1 MARRHGAHG
10 GGELATES
18 PPTESIPE
26 ASASKKLTMR
36 CHLIQ
41 VRWTATQFDKSKYS
55 ILEFANE
62 FLRINEVRGLS
73 VTRDSIVVYWK
84 LITWNFY
91 GEGNTTSNRL
101 ESQVYSPQIQ
111 APMAFCD

>member
-1 MARRHGAHG
+1 MARPRGAHG
-10 GGELATES
+10 GGELATDS
-18 PPTESIPE
+18 PLTESVPE
-26 ASASKKLTMR
+26 ASAPKKLTMR

-41 VRWTATQFDKSKYS
+41 VRWTATHFDKSKYS

-73 VTRDSIVVYWK
+73 VTRDGIVVYWK
-84 LITWNFY
+84 PIIWSFY

-101 ESQVYSPQIQ
+101 ESQVYSPQI
-111 APMAFCD
+111 